1 MKQTERIEQL
11 FAEGT
16 LPRDELRRL
25 IAERDAESAE
35 ELFAK
40 ARIRKEENFGKNVYL
55 RGLIEFSSYC
65 RNDCYYCGLR
75 RSNTKAERY
84 HLSKE
89 EILTCARQGYELGF
103 RTIVLQSG
111 EDLSYSD
118 EDIADIVR
126 SIKREMPDVRVVVM
140 TGIPEITFIEQAHAA
155 RADSFVYKN
164 VSTAELLSIIR
175 STMEGYST
183 FPAAQLGD
191 AKLEEL
197 DDEEIQILRLVCE
210 NKSRREIA
218 NELFLSEGTVKRRIS
233 GILAKTGYDSI
244 MKLAVH
250 AVSDGYIVPK
260 LK

>member
-1 MKQTERIEQL
+1 MIRIVLVEDQAML
-11 FAEGT
+11 RESLAIAIDSQDDMEIVAT
-16 LPRDELRRL
+16 LGK
-25 IAERDAESAE
+25 ATDAEEAAETLSPDLILMDVCTEEDASGISA
-35 ELFAK
+35 A
-40 ARIRKEENFGKNVYL
+40 AV
-55 RGLIEFSSYC
+55 
-65 RNDCYYCGLR
+65 
-75 RSNTKAERY
+75 
-84 HLSKE
+84 
-89 EILTCARQGYELGF
+89 
-103 RTIVLQSG
+103 
-111 EDLSYSD
+111 
-118 EDIADIVR
+118 
-126 SIKREMPDVRVVVM
+126 IKRSFPDIRIVVM
-140 TGIPEITFIEQAHAA
+140 TGIPEITFIEQARAA
-155 RADSFVYKN
+155 GAVSFVYKN

-191 AKLEEL
+191 ETLETL

-233 GILAKTGYDSI
+233 TILAKTGYDSI